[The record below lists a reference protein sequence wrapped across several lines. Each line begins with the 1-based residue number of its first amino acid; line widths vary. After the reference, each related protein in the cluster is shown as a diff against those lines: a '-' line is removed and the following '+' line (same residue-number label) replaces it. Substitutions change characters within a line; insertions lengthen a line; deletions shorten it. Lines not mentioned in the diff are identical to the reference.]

1 MQFLKP
7 FSNNFGSICPS
18 SFLLLFFDLLS
29 PPLNSSLKPFSFL
42 FPTEILLKL
51 DIFVYI
57 VLMLKM
63 HCNKKYFWIHFQFS
77 THFQLNT
84 FYNVI
89 DYNTM

>member
-18 SFLLLFFDLLS
+18 SFLLLFVDLLS

-42 FPTEILLKL
+42 FPTEIRLKL

-63 HCNKKYFWIHFQFS
+63 HCNKKIFLDTFS
-77 THFQLNT
+77 VFNT
-84 FYNVI
+84 FSIEYILQCN
-89 DYNTM
+89 